1 MVGAVKHL
9 VWRLARL
16 ADVQPVRTGVPSA
29 LLLLAGRRGALRPPA
44 IAALLAWWAGVWALY
59 RREGQRETA
68 RELEKMRTVE
78 AVSFRR
84 HYDEQVPTVEQE
96 FALWGAYHQHRH
108 ELRYALVAEAVRRVL
123 PPGGRVL
130 DVGCGSALVADLLA
144 DTAGSY
150 LGTDLAHHH
159 LVYALGK
166 PRPAQVRLSRS
177 VLAAT
182 AEALPLADASVDV
195 VVLSEVI
202 EHLVRPELAVWEIA
216 RVLRP
221 GGTLVMTT
229 NNASEVPLR
238 SPVSHIGPW
247 LEKALGAERPGLVTR
262 RPWVWPEPVDPA
274 LTPPG
279 SGPVYLP
286 HTHHIYAETR
296 GLFAAAGLQA
306 ERWST
311 FEFPPPQS
319 RTARWLDR
327 RGAAGR
333 RAVDVVEA
341 VATRTPGVRRLG
353 CHLMIVA
360 TRSTTARPDRPPP
373 GVWPGPFSR

>member
-1 MVGAVKHL
+1 
-9 VWRLARL
+9 
-16 ADVQPVRTGVPSA
+16 
-29 LLLLAGRRGALRPPA
+29 
-44 IAALLAWWAGVWALY
+44 
-59 RREGQRETA
+59 
-68 RELEKMRTVE
+68 MRTVE

-84 HYDEQVPTVEQE
+84 HYDEQVPTVEEE

-108 ELRYALVAEAVRRVL
+108 ELRYDLVATEVRRTL

-130 DVGCGSALVADLLA
+130 DVGCGSALVADRLA
-144 DTAGSY
+144 DFEGEY
-150 LGTDLAHHH
+150 VGTDLAHHH

-166 PRPAQVRLSRS
+166 QRPDHLRLRRS

-221 GGTLVMTT
+221 GGTFVMTT
-229 NNASEVPLR
+229 NNACEMPLR
-238 SPVSHIGPW
+238 SPLSHLGPW
-247 LEKALGAERPGLVTR
+247 AEKALGAERPGLVTR

-274 LTPPG
+274 LTPVG

-286 HTHHIYAETR
+286 HTHHVYAETR
-296 GLFAAAGLQA
+296 ALFAAAGLSTV
-306 ERWST
+306 RWST

-327 RGAAGR
+327 QGAAGQA
-333 RAVDVVEA
+333 AVDIVEA

-353 CHLMIVA
+353 CHLLMVA
-360 TRSTTARPDRPPP
+360 VRTPVRLARQPPP
-373 GVWPGPFSR
+373 GLWPGPFSP